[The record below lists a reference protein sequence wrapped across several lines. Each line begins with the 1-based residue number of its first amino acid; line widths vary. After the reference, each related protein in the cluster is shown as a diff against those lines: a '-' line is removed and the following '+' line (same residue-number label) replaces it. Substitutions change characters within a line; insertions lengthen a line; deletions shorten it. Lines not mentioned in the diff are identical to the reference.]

1 MDGHIEK
8 RDSQVLFSNK
18 YSGSNLEDYFKMRK
32 ELLNLQI
39 ADQYTQKVIREREKP
54 IQIK

>member
-54 IQIK
+54 IQI